1 MLTCIFYSIHNG
13 PLQHMLVAAAAIADA
28 PPNTPALNDV
38 PDAFPTLPL
47 EDDKDLLA
55 LETEVTMSSRRKR
68 ELVSF
73 RVVHIRNYSETGYST
88 VNNIFPV

>member
-1 MLTCIFYSIHNG
+1 MYFFSIHNG
-13 PLQHMLVAAAAIADA
+13 PLRHMYAADAAIADA

-47 EDDKDLLA
+47 ENDKDLLA

-68 ELVSF
+68 ELVSL
-73 RVVHIRNYSETGYST
+73 RYAQK
-88 VNNIFPV
+88 